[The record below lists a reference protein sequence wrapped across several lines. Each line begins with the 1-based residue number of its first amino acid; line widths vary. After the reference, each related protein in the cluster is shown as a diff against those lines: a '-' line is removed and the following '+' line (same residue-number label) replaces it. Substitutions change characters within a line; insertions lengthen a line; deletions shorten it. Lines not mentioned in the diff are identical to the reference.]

1 MINKGRDGESRRKE
15 KKHKS
20 NIIRMKGEKDNKKT
34 ENKFHSGEEHKNSN
48 KGNGNSVSNYEASV
62 NYTNRKY
69 TKIILKS

>member
-1 MINKGRDGESRRKE
+1 MNDKQGESRRKE

-20 NIIRMKGEKDNKKT
+20 NILRMKGERKKT